1 MDNPLQE
8 IFEHIEKHYCTE
20 QQEFADLYKHLD
32 ALAQE
37 YDDREL
43 SCLLSAV
50 QVDIG

>member
-1 MDNPLQE
+1 MNSLE
-8 IFEHIEKHYCTE
+8 ELFAHLAKNYCNE
-20 QQEFADLYKHLD
+20 QDVFADLDKHLD

-43 SCLLSAV
+43 SCILGCV

>member
-1 MDNPLQE
+1 MDNPLE
-8 IFEHIEKHYCTE
+8 EFFVHLAKHYCTE